1 MVIRNQEPKLLI
13 SFNSTEL
20 LLGIC
25 PSEIIQKNNKK
36 ETEDALLGDSNKF
49 LHPTLQDRRIMEN

>member
-1 MVIRNQEPKLLI
+1 MVIHNQEPKLLI
-13 SFNSTEL
+13 SFNSIEL
-20 LLGIC
+20 LLGMC

-49 LHPTLQDRRIMEN
+49 LYPTLTR